1 MTIMF
6 IQPLKMP
13 AAPRPAITE
22 VSPKHRL
29 ISLGFLQI
37 ARPMMKAIE
46 LGAEPHTA
54 DWDVISKKEGSELE
68 VCILQ
73 FQIT

>member
-1 MTIMF
+1 
-6 IQPLKMP
+6 
-13 AAPRPAITE
+13 
-22 VSPKHRL
+22 
-29 ISLGFLQI
+29 
-37 ARPMMKAIE
+37 MMKAIE